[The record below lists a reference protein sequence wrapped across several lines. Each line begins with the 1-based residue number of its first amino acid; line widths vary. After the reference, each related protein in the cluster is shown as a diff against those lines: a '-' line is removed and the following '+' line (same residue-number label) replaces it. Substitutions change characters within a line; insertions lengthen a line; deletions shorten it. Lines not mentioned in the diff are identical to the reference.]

1 MVTSLTMSIPEHMRF
16 CLTAPVATSIWVG
29 DDLVIDGN
37 DEFAAFLGRTC
48 HAAVL
53 GRPAREAFG
62 TLWDVL
68 EPLALRAPCV
78 ANGVRLVFDRNVP
91 REEVFATLV
100 FTKLDGGLAVTWLE
114 TTSDVVARRRL
125 ETLRDLGMAPM
136 RAHTP
141 DEACA
146 AVLAVLRAN
155 PHDIANA
162 SIVPVGAPRPGAW
175 PISSELALE
184 LEPNPQRPM
193 DAAYTAFFQR
203 IVETVI
209 PALALAAIADVRAR
223 RAEDEFLNMLAH
235 ELRNPLAPVLT
246 TLDVMR
252 MRGQTEDI
260 AAIDRPMRHLA
271 RLLDDLLEYS
281 RVARGT
287 LKLDRQRVE
296 LAEVIERATELSGPF
311 ADRIFVAVPRA
322 GLTVVAD
329 VERLANAIS
338 HLLVNAAEHGAP
350 EARVSVDAIRG
361 DGRVKIVVRN
371 DGRIPAEVAARI
383 FEAFV
388 QEPQGL
394 DRPRGGLGLGLA
406 ITRSLVELHGGTIT
420 ATTGDEATEIAIDLP
435 TEAMA
440 VVQQPAPARTRT
452 RKRVLIVEDNDDTA
466 RALKNALEM
475 LGYEVALAHDGPVA
489 LTVARTFHPDV
500 ALLDIGLPV
509 MDGYELANRLRA
521 MNIAARQLHVV
532 AVTAYGAD
540 SYRQKSADAGFA
552 DHLVKPVDLAKL
564 ERVVEELPG

>member
-1 MVTSLTMSIPEHMRF
+1 MVTSLTMAIPEHMRF
-16 CLTAPVATSIWVG
+16 CLTAPVATSVFFG
-29 DDLVIDGN
+29 DDLVVHGN
-37 DEFAAFLGRTC
+37 DAFAAFLGPTLQ
-48 HAAVL
+48 AAVL

-68 EPLALRAPCV
+68 EPLALGAPCV
-78 ANGVRLVFDRNVP
+78 AKEVRLLFDRQVP

-100 FTKLDGGLAVTWLE
+100 VMKLDGGLAVTWLE

-125 ETLRDLGMAPM
+125 ETLRDLAAAPM

-146 AVLAVLRAN
+146 TVLNVLRAN
-155 PHDIANA
+155 PHDLASA
-162 SIVPVGAPRPGAW
+162 SIEPLGSARQGAW
-175 PISSELALE
+175 PISPELQLV
-184 LEPNPQRPM
+184 LEPVPHRPM
-193 DAAYTAFFQR
+193 DTAYAAFFQR
-203 IVETVI
+203 IVDTVV
-209 PALALAAIADVRAR
+209 PALALAGLADLRAR
-223 RAEDEFLNMLAH
+223 RAADDFLNMLAH

-252 MRGQTEDI
+252 MRGQSEDI
-260 AAIDRPMRHLA
+260 TAIDRPMRHLA

-281 RVARGT
+281 RIARGT
-287 LKLDRQRVE
+287 LRLDRERVE
-296 LAEVIERATELSGPF
+296 LATVIERATELAGPF
-311 ADRIFVAVPRA
+311 ADRVYVAVPRV

-329 VERLANAIS
+329 IEKLANAIS

-350 EARVSVDAIRG
+350 DARVSVDAIRS
-361 DGRVKIVVRN
+361 DGHVKIVVRN
-371 DGRIPAEVAARI
+371 EGRIPSEIEAKL
-383 FEAFV
+383 FHAFV

-406 ITRSLVELHGGTIT
+406 ITRSLVELHGGTI
-420 ATTGDEATEIAIDLP
+420 AAKTGDNETEVSIDLP

-440 VVQQPAPARTRT
+440 VVPVPAPVRTRT
-452 RKRVLIVEDNDDTA
+452 HKRVLIVEDNDDTA
-466 RALKNALEM
+466 RALKNALEV

-540 SYRQKSADAGFA
+540 SYRQKSAEAGFA

-564 ERVVEELPG
+564 ERVVEDLPG